1 MKRKILAL
9 TPMMALLLS
18 GCFARTP
25 GAPTSGQSTSSSS
38 TTTSPEEDT
47 TYGTLDNPISVS
59 RAIELGLAAF
69 DGSSQYCF
77 LDKDAYVKGI
87 VKTAPRESTKEGKE
101 GTYEFKIGEN
111 YEASPYVDFYYGG
124 FEQGVAVPVEG
135 DEVVL
140 FGRLACYNVD
150 TVELVGSTEQQIAD
164 PVVMKSEHKT
174 YNIKLNKTGD
184 GTITGIPETAKSG
197 DTINFTVAPATSYDV
212 DEVLID
218 GIYNYSKEN
227 KYSFVVKTNTSVD
240 VSLVKDLVKS
250 DLRLAFEAGLE
261 IEAGKETTDT
271 YIYEGNVIGLTGNS
285 FYIQDGKYGMY
296 VYAGKTAYEG
306 VELGKRVSVK
316 STIKNYDGLVET
328 GKITSVTAKTDAPVL
343 PTAGNVTSLKTL
355 KQLRQ
360 NVLANAKNATFI
372 SKKGDWSA
380 SNSPIATFAIG
391 NDEVEVK
398 FDKYGYN
405 QNKEQAEKFNKLA
418 TGDTVNLLSVIT
430 STYKGNPQFG
440 FTGTSSFDKEIEP
453 VVPVES
459 VTVTPATKTIVVNEK
474 ATLTAK
480 VLPEKASQEVE
491 WSSNNA
497 AVSVDKVTG
506 EIQGKSVGSAVITAT
521 SKADATKSGSC
532 TVTVNPILVEKVE
545 FQEESLT
552 LLAGGETGTIHATVS
567 PDDATTKTLSWDSS
581 NKTVATVENG
591 VVTPHTVGTSTI
603 TATSTDGS
611 NKSDSLVVTVTDQ
624 AKHVESVSV
633 SPTEVTLKAK
643 GTQEL
648 TLTVLPADATNKNV
662 TWSSTDDTIASIAEV
677 DSKYVITAHKVGKAT
692 ITATSVDNP
701 QKTASC
707 AVTVEATPVSDISL
721 DKDTLN
727 LSAGGT
733 ETLTATITPDDAT
746 DKEVVWSTSNDK
758 VATVDNG
765 TVTAVGAGTAT
776 ITAAAHADTTKTA
789 TCTVTVTAES
799 QLKVAYDAALKG
811 EAGDTVYN
819 MSGVVTAITS
829 TSFFMQD
836 GAYGMYAYKP
846 TKGEGSGDLA
856 VGKKVTLNSKV
867 TVYNGLVEAPEGGEY
882 VIGEDGVMP
891 AQVDIDSQATL
902 DGLKMNTLVGVTEL
916 KVKSINGVWAS
927 NKSVQIVVYAGED
940 EVTISCD
947 KNGHDQNPSKA
958 VVEGI
963 KADDIISVNNAVVGI
978 FNQKLQIAFTGT
990 STMTKKAVPATGI
1003 SFNSSSYDVN
1013 QGSKLDMSKEVVLTP
1028 SGATAEVTYSVS
1040 GNTGVSIDSKS
1051 GLLTV
1056 EANAPTSDKA
1066 TVTATVA
1073 GLTPA
1078 TCEIVVK
1085 SAPVGQLTDVLNK
1098 TFFGISGTSYTNYGP
1113 ITSDNGFTYS
1123 AQCAGDKDSIQL
1135 RSNNGNSGVI
1145 GGQAGYRIVSVAIEF
1160 HADTTSGRTVDIYG
1174 SSTAYSAPTD
1184 LYDSAKQGTKLGS
1197 IVNGTSTSVTVTGDY
1212 AFIGLRSKSGA
1223 LYCTSITI
1231 VWEAA

>member
-1 MKRKILAL
+1 
-9 TPMMALLLS
+9 MALLLS

-87 VKTAPRESTKEGKE
+87 VKTVPRESTKEGKE

-140 FGRLACYNVD
+140 FGRLACFNVD

-184 GTITGIPETAKSG
+184 GTITGVPETAKSG

-218 GIYNYSKEN
+218 GIYNYSKEY
-227 KYSFVVKTNTSVD
+227 KYSFVVKTNTSID
-240 VSLVKDLVKS
+240 VSLVKDLVKT
-250 DLRLAFEAGLE
+250 DLRKAFEAGLE
-261 IEAGKETTDT
+261 IEAGKETTDKYT
-271 YIYEGNVIGLTGNS
+271 YEGNVIGLAGNS

-306 VELGKRVSVK
+306 VELGKRVSVE

-328 GKITSVTAKTDAPVL
+328 GKITAVTAKTDAPIL

-372 SKKGDWSA
+372 SKKGDWSG

-391 NDEVEVK
+391 DDEVEVK

-418 TGDTVNLLSVIT
+418 TGDVVNLLSVIT
-430 STYKGNPQFG
+430 STFKGNPQFA
-440 FTGTSSFDKEIEP
+440 FNGTSSFDKEIEP
-453 VVPVES
+453 VVPIES
-459 VTVTPATKTIVVNEK
+459 VTVTPATKTIEVKEK

-480 VLPEKASQEVE
+480 VLPEKASQEVV

-497 AVSVDKVTG
+497 AVSVDKDTG
-506 EIQGKSVGSAVITAT
+506 EIEGKSVGSAVVTAT
-521 SKADATKSGSC
+521 SKADSTKSGSC
-532 TVTVNPILVEKVE
+532 TVTVNPILVTEVK
-545 FQEESLT
+545 FQEDSLS
-552 LLAGGETGTIHATVS
+552 LLAGGDTGTIHVTVS
-567 PDDATTKTLSWDSS
+567 PEDATTKTLSWDSS
-581 NKTVATVENG
+581 NKNVATVENG
-591 VVTPHTVGTSTI
+591 VVTPLNVGTSTI

-633 SPTEVTLKAK
+633 SPTEVTLRANK
-643 GTQEL
+643 TQDL
-648 TLTVLPADATNKNV
+648 TLTVLPDDATNKNV
-662 TWSSTDDTIASIAEV
+662 TWSSTDETIASIAEV

-692 ITATSVDNP
+692 ITATSVDDP
-701 QKTASC
+701 QKSASC
-707 AVTVEATPVSDISL
+707 VVTVEATPVTGISL
-721 DKDTLN
+721 DKPTLN
-727 LSAGGT
+727 LSVDGT
-733 ETLTATITPDDAT
+733 EKLTATITPDDAT
-746 DKEVVWSTSNDK
+746 DKEVVWSTSDDK
-758 VATVDNG
+758 VATVDKG

-789 TCTVTVTAES
+789 TCTVKVTAGS
-799 QLKVAYDAALKG
+799 QLEKAYNDALAG
-811 EAGDTVYN
+811 EAGETVYN

-829 TSFFMQD
+829 SSFYMQD
-836 GAYGMYAYKP
+836 GAYGMYAFKP

-856 VGKKVTLNSKV
+856 VGKNVTLNSKV

-882 VIGEDGVMP
+882 IIGDVGVMP
-891 AQVDIDSQATL
+891 TQVDIDSQDTL
-902 DGLKMNTLVGVTEL
+902 DELKLNVLVGVTEL
-916 KVKSINGVWAS
+916 KVKSINGVWS
-927 NKSVQIVVYAGED
+927 SQKSVQITVLAGED
-940 EVTISCD
+940 EVIISCD

-963 KADDIISVNNAVVGI
+963 KADDTISVNNAVVGI
-978 FNQKLQIAFTGT
+978 YNNKLQIAFTGT

-1003 SFNSSSYDVN
+1003 SFNSGSYDVN

-1028 SGATAEVTYSVS
+1028 PDATDEVTYSVT
-1040 GNTGVSIDSKS
+1040 GNTGVSIDPKS

-1056 EANAPTSDKA
+1056 SANAPTSNIA
-1066 TVTATVA
+1066 TVTATA
-1073 GLTPA
+1073 GQLEA
-1078 TCEIVVK
+1078 TCKIVVK
-1085 SAPVGQLTDVLNK
+1085 ESSTTETTSSLIFTAKCDG
-1098 TFFGISGTSYTNYGP
+1098 SG
-1113 ITSDNGFTYS
+1113 TSDNGEKWTITSDGAESTFDANKGIHYGTGKAAVQYIKLTS
-1123 AQCAGDKDSIQL
+1123 SD
-1135 RSNNGNSGVI
+1135 
-1145 GGQAGYRIVSVAIEF
+1145 F
-1160 HADTTSGRTVDIYG
+1160 TSGKIKSITVNA
-1174 SSTAYSAPTD
+1174 STAKGVEDATVGVKINSVQFGGSPKSID
-1184 LYDSAKQGTKLGS
+1184 LNATEYAFTGEVNAGS
-1197 IVNGTSTSVTVTGDY
+1197 IEIEITKPASAT
-1212 AFIGLRSKSGA
+1212 GA
-1223 LYCTSITI
+1223 LYCKS
-1231 VWEAA
+1231 VVVVYAA